1 VKILVLERA
10 VSTLFVLS
18 PIIYLFV
25 LVLTTSMEM
34 LSPYVNSVSNRLSS
48 ILAIR
53 HLAVSIP
60 FVAHLVKTPSANVY
74 QASLVL
80 LRRVVVVQNVP

>member
-1 VKILVLERA
+1 MKILVLERA

-34 LSPYVNSVSNRLSS
+34 LSPYVNSVS
-48 ILAIR
+48 
-53 HLAVSIP
+53 VSR
-60 FVAHLVKTPSANVY
+60 FFLN
-74 QASLVL
+74 
-80 LRRVVVVQNVP
+80 